1 MRTQSYYY
9 LRNLIIDKFKSK
21 NVFLGKIVQELALQK
36 ILAPKAPEMVVLL
49 I

>member
-21 NVFLGKIVQELALQK
+21 NVFLGKNCTRACFTENIGTEG
-36 ILAPKAPEMVVLL
+36 P
-49 I
+49 